1 MEYDNIS
8 TLNSYE
14 LITKYLSRDNISSHI
29 TKHLSSATLK
39 PVDDIFSSK
48 INETFVILK
57 FQENQNRSNFFKY
70 IPTSSELST
79 TNYDRIESASSAKSI
94 VDIDYNN
101 NFLYYILSI
110 GNTYTIVTPN
120 NIINYESLTLKESQ
134 KLSNEIGKKYII
146 KIACGE
152 NHCLF
157 LTHAGMVYT
166 LGDNT
171 YGQLGIGQNNI
182 TKETKDGLM
191 LKELLN
197 YRISNIAC
205 GKNHSF
211 CFGVVREMTKAGS
224 SVPNNNMEF
233 DPKTSYFLFGWGDN
247 SFYQLGMKQTNKNKL
262 ILKPTKIY
270 CSNNF
275 HNPAIIGEELINICC
290 GLNFTILLFRN
301 GKLLTFGDNQYN
313 QLIYKENEIL
323 PNFAYNH
330 IPENI
335 GKIVKIICAGNSSL
349 LINESNKIII
359 FGKFNENKNEIK
371 IIDLVDSNDSYKFI
385 FSDQILKVVFF
396 NNEDINKKV
405 IEKIQ
410 TLKIEDFL
418 VNIKTRKDLGQN
430 ITKDNELNI
439 INNNYNNNVN
449 ISNIKNNTM
458 NFSNKNSEINTPSR
472 FPNNKKNV
480 NEKIIYETNINNKPE
495 ISPKVNKYSKIKSGL
510 NDNSIQ
516 NSATNNP
523 KKYADFKNISKK
535 FQNVQKHTKYK
546 NSYTIQSSISENNA
560 KKMNLFQTKNSKIL
574 RMDPK
579 KEDNGADI
587 LLKNVKTIENNGNI
601 NQIQKKIDDVI
612 YSPFPSSN
620 NDNNIIN
627 NESTEDKNIINGND
641 NENGNTNQTII
652 NKMEIE
658 NNSFLNKNALKNKQQ
673 KIPLKNRYDDYC
685 NNFVNDKKDKDKEN
699 KNEFQKEGQFIIE
712 NKQIINK
719 IEIKDNFNEKDVKK
733 KNNGGIINNGQN
745 IENQLTTNILKED
758 NNNKNQLKKEI
769 NTNNSILSNILAKN
783 SIKEKGAIKINT
795 SELSNNIIQQKN
807 ESLYTNTNH
816 NNAYNQSLNIKE
828 NSNTTFKKEFEEN
841 TTIKENNRDPPAN
854 NIINENKLK
863 INDTKNFNNDLKNKD
878 NNISN
883 NNVNNDYNK
892 NNDNYNIYKKNNYS
906 SNNNKNNLYNNNIMN
921 NNSNINKNNSKL
933 IYKDDKTNK
942 NMNNNIN
949 NNMNNETNINI
960 NNTNKYANNNI
971 KDNSNIFNPS
981 NKLLQQNKKSNIH
994 SKNKYNISISKK
1006 YEDEDYDIFQSIN
1019 KNSRKN
1025 IINNTMNVVNNK
1037 YDINKNVSKT
1047 SDNNSNRVLSQN
1059 KDTKKENTENN
1070 LKKENK
1076 DNNPKKENKENI
1088 SIFRELSQFVSTT
1101 VNKLNKYSQN
1111 KSDAKKDSFFEEII
1125 SNNNYNFRG
1134 INPKILLKNIISGVP
1149 NRYRG
1154 RFWLKC
1160 IGNQLSITP
1169 DYFNINLYKYYEIN
1183 EDSKTLK
1190 YKLPFPYL
1198 GIFKEETP
1206 LTSDLVD
1213 VINGFVISRPDIE
1226 YNEKISYLVGMLI
1239 INMDKYQAYVSFM
1252 NLILNPNIIIYYLDR
1267 DKDENIMEYGYTET
1281 PGRDDNNNEIK
1292 PKKIP
1297 SIVEKNLRRV
1307 IFKQLLF
1314 HNLPDLCSHLEL
1326 LSVLPEHYFDEWN
1339 ETIFCKNFNID
1350 IAMKIWDLFVVQGEK
1365 VVFDAGIALM
1375 KELQNDLLDCE
1386 EKEEVLDILLNS
1398 QLREINESNVLKEIQ
1413 KVEYPDWIQSEVQNM
1428 SEETVIPI
1436 SFKS

>member
-1 MEYDNIS
+1 
-8 TLNSYE
+8 
-14 LITKYLSRDNISSHI
+14 
-29 TKHLSSATLK
+29 
-39 PVDDIFSSK
+39 
-48 INETFVILK
+48 
-57 FQENQNRSNFFKY
+57 
-70 IPTSSELST
+70 
-79 TNYDRIESASSAKSI
+79 
-94 VDIDYNN
+94 
-101 NFLYYILSI
+101 
-110 GNTYTIVTPN
+110 
-120 NIINYESLTLKESQ
+120 
-134 KLSNEIGKKYII
+134 
-146 KIACGE
+146 
-152 NHCLF
+152 
-157 LTHAGMVYT
+157 
-166 LGDNT
+166 
-171 YGQLGIGQNNI
+171 
-182 TKETKDGLM
+182 
-191 LKELLN
+191 
-197 YRISNIAC
+197 
-205 GKNHSF
+205 
-211 CFGVVREMTKAGS
+211 
-224 SVPNNNMEF
+224 
-233 DPKTSYFLFGWGDN
+233 
-247 SFYQLGMKQTNKNKL
+247 
-262 ILKPTKIY
+262 
-270 CSNNF
+270 
-275 HNPAIIGEELINICC
+275 
-290 GLNFTILLFRN
+290 
-301 GKLLTFGDNQYN
+301 
-313 QLIYKENEIL
+313 
-323 PNFAYNH
+323 
-330 IPENI
+330 
-335 GKIVKIICAGNSSL
+335 
-349 LINESNKIII
+349 
-359 FGKFNENKNEIK
+359 
-371 IIDLVDSNDSYKFI
+371 
-385 FSDQILKVVFF
+385 
-396 NNEDINKKV
+396 
-405 IEKIQ
+405 
-410 TLKIEDFL
+410 
-418 VNIKTRKDLGQN
+418 
-430 ITKDNELNI
+430 
-439 INNNYNNNVN
+439 
-449 ISNIKNNTM
+449 M

-472 FPNNKKNV
+472 ITNNKKNV
-480 NEKIIYETNINNKPE
+480 NEKIIYETNINNKSE
-495 ISPKVNKYSKIKSGL
+495 ISPKANKYSKIKGGL

-523 KKYADFKNISKK
+523 KKYADFKNVSKK
-535 FQNVQKHTKYK
+535 FQNAQKHSKYK
-546 NSYTIQSSISENNA
+546 NSYTIQSSINENNA

-574 RMDPK
+574 KMDPK

-587 LLKNVKTIENNGNI
+587 LLKNAKAIENNGNA

-612 YSPFPSSN
+612 VSPFSSSN

-627 NESTEDKNIINGND
+627 NELTEDKNIINGNN
-641 NENGNTNQTII
+641 NENGNANQNII

-673 KIPLKNRYDDYC
+673 KIPPKNRYDDYYS
-685 NNFVNDKKDKDKEN
+685 NFVNDKKEKEN
-699 KNEFQKEGQFIIE
+699 KNELQKEGLLNSE

-719 IEIKDNFNEKDVKK
+719 IEIKDNFNEKNANK

-745 IENQLTTNILKED
+745 IEKKLTTNILKED

-783 SIKEKGAIKINT
+783 SIKEKGAIKINN
-795 SELSNNIIQQKN
+795 SGLSNNIIQQKN
-807 ESLYTNTNH
+807 ESLNINININN
-816 NNAYNQSLNIKE
+816 NNAFNQSLNIKE
-828 NSNTTFKKEFEEN
+828 KSNTIIKKEFEEN
-841 TTIKENNRDPPAN
+841 ITIKDPQAN
-854 NIINENKLK
+854 NIIIENKLK
-863 INDTKNFNNDLKNKD
+863 INDIKNFNNDLKNKD
-878 NNISN
+878 NNVSN
-883 NNVNNDYNK
+883 NNVNDDYIK
-892 NNDNYNIYKKNNYS
+892 NNVNDNIFKNNNYS

-921 NNSNINKNNSKL
+921 NSSNINKNNSNL

-949 NNMNNETNINI
+949 NNMNNKTNINI

-981 NKLLQQNKKSNIH
+981 NKLSQQNKKSNIH

-1006 YEDEDYDIFQSIN
+1006 YEDENEDYDIFQSIN

-1025 IINNTMNVVNNK
+1025 IINNTMNIVNNK
-1037 YDINKNVSKT
+1037 NDINKNISKT
-1047 SDNNSNRVLSQN
+1047 SDNNSNRLLSQN

-1076 DNNPKKENKENI
+1076 DNNTKKENKENI
-1088 SIFRELSQFVSTT
+1088 NIFRELSHFVSTT

-1111 KSDAKKDSFFEEII
+1111 KSDAKKDSFFEEIV

-1183 EDSKTLK
+1183 EDSKTIK

-1213 VINGFVISRPDIE
+1213 VINGFVISRPDIK

-1267 DKDENIMEYGYTET
+1267 DKDENIMEYGYTDT
-1281 PGRDDNNNEIK
+1281 PGRDDNNEIK

-1339 ETIFCKNFNID
+1339 KTIFCKNFNID

-1413 KVEYPDWIQSEVQNM
+1413 SVEYPDWIQSEVQNM

-1436 SFKS
+1436 SFKN